1 MTRRIQ
7 VVVAAAVIGLAGGL
21 PAPVGAQP
29 ASSFSTMSLEVARSN
44 RYGAVTPGSIA
55 SLVQDPKGSPVAG
68 AIVSAVGTRIASA
81 TTDAKGRCT
90 IAALPPG
97 EYLVRVHRTGFTVAN
112 SRIVRVV
119 SGRVA
124 AHAVV
129 LTPLSL
135 DRLLAEEADSNS
147 ELFAAGLVPAG
158 TSGAQPSDEDD
169 DHGHDETA
177 WRLRHVRRSI
187 LKDSTEQVSIE
198 QADIDDE
205 SASAFFGRAM
215 TAPVRAA
222 ASLFSDAALN
232 GQINLLTTSTFDS
245 PAELLSDLS
254 VARGVA
260 YLSLGSSAGQ
270 RGDWNVQAALQQ
282 GDMASWML
290 AGSFIARQPAVH
302 RYQAGM
308 TYAAQRYTGRNPASI
323 AAVADGSR
331 SAGAVFAYDTWTL
344 SRRVSLSYG
353 ARYSTYGYVDGPL
366 FSPRATLSLQAARRL
381 RLLVSASRRAEAP
394 GAEEFVPG
402 SSANA
407 WLPPERTFSPLVGMQ
422 FTPERTDSYQVA
434 VEHDLAPR
442 SILAVRTFYQRT
454 SDQVATVF
462 GLAPLGEESTPDF
475 DHYYVADAGDFE
487 AHGWAVSITQI
498 AGPVRG
504 SIDYSVSAAT
514 WEPSAQAAVLEF
526 FVPSAVRTGTER
538 VHDLTTS
545 IETEIPVSA
554 TRVFALYRV
563 NTAFAGSAIDQE
575 HPGTAARFDVQVTQ
589 ALPFLNFS
597 NAQWEALVGVR
608 NMFREVALDGSLY
621 DELLVSRPPKRVVGG
636 VTVRF

>member
-1 MTRRIQ
+1 MQ
-7 VVVAAAVIGLAGGL
+7 VVVTAAVIGLAGGMS
-21 PAPVGAQP
+21 AAAYAQP
-29 ASSFSTMSLEVARSN
+29 ASSFATMSLEVARSQQP
-44 RYGAVTPGSIA
+44 GATPVGTIA
-55 SLVQDPKGSPVAG
+55 SLVRDPRGAPVSG
-68 AIVSAVGTRIASA
+68 AIVSAVGTRIASG
-81 TTDAKGRCT
+81 TTDANGRCT

-97 EYLVRVHRTGFTVAN
+97 KYLVRVHRAGFTVAN
-112 SRIVRVV
+112 SRVLRVT
-119 SGRVA
+119 SGHVIM
-124 AHAVV
+124 HDVV
-129 LTPLSL
+129 LTPVSL
-135 DRLLAEEADSNS
+135 DRLLTEEA
-147 ELFAAGLVPAG
+147 EAERALFAAGLVPAG
-158 TSGAQPSDEDD
+158 TSGVQEDD
-169 DHGHDETA
+169 ADEHAHDETA

-187 LKDSTEQVSIE
+187 LKDSVEQIDV
-198 QADIDDE
+198 ADAGIDDE
-205 SASAFFGRAM
+205 GGTAFFGRAV

-222 ASLFSDAALN
+222 ASLFADAPLN
-232 GQINLLTTSTFDS
+232 GQVNLLTTSTFDS
-245 PAELLSDLS
+245 PAQMLSDFS

-260 YLSLGSSAGQ
+260 YLSLGAAAGRQ
-270 RGDWNVQAALQQ
+270 GDWNVQVALQQ

-302 RYQAGM
+302 RYEAGM
-308 TYAAQRYTGRNPASI
+308 TYAAQRYTGRNPASL

-344 SRRVSLSYG
+344 SRRVTLSYG
-353 ARYSTYGYVDGPL
+353 ARYAGYGYVDGAL
-366 FSPRATLSLQAARRL
+366 FSPRAALNVQAARRL
-381 RLLVSASRRAEAP
+381 RILLSASRRAEAP

-402 SSANA
+402 TSSNA
-407 WLPPERTFSPLVGMQ
+407 WLPPERTFSPLVGTR

-434 VEHDLAPR
+434 IEHDVAAH

-462 GLAPLGEESTPDF
+462 GLAPLGETSTPDF

-487 AHGWAVSITQI
+487 ARGWAVSITQI

-504 SIDYSVSAAT
+504 SVDYSVSTAD
-514 WEPSAQAAVLEF
+514 WQPSAEAAVLEF

-545 IETEIPVSA
+545 VETEIPVSA
-554 TRVFALYRV
+554 TRVFALYRI
-563 NTAFAGSAIDQE
+563 NTAFAGPALDQE

-608 NMFREVALDGSLY
+608 NMFREIAPDGSLY

-636 VTVRF
+636 VTVKF

>member
-1 MTRRIQ
+1 MK
-7 VVVAAAVIGLAGGL
+7 VVVAAAVIGLGGGMS
-21 PAPVGAQP
+21 ATVDAQP
-29 ASSFSTMSLEVARSN
+29 ASSFSTMSLNVARGHQPDPMS
-44 RYGAVTPGSIA
+44 PGSIA
-55 SLVQDPKGSPVAG
+55 SLVRDPKGTPVAG
-68 AIVSAVGTRIASA
+68 AIVSAVGTRIASG
-81 TTDAKGRCT
+81 TTDASGRCT

-97 EYLVRVHRTGFTVAN
+97 KYLVRVHRTGFTVAN
-112 SRIVRVV
+112 SRVLRVT
-119 SGRVA
+119 SGQVVT
-124 AHAVV
+124 HDVV

-135 DRLLAEEADSNS
+135 DRLLAEES
-147 ELFAAGLVPAG
+147 ETDRALFAAGLVPAA
-158 TSGAQPSDEDD
+158 TSGVQSGDEGD
-169 DHGHDETA
+169 DHEIDETA

-187 LKDSTEQVSIE
+187 LKDSVEQVEVEDTEIG
-198 QADIDDE
+198 DDG
-205 SASAFFGRAM
+205 ATAFFGRAM

-222 ASLFSDAALN
+222 ASLFADAPLN
-232 GQINLLTTSTFDS
+232 GQFNLLTTSTFDS
-245 PAELLSDLS
+245 PAQLLSDFS

-260 YLSLGSSAGQ
+260 YLSLGAAAGR

-302 RYQAGM
+302 RYEAGM
-308 TYAAQRYTGRNPASI
+308 TYATQRYTGRNPASL

-344 SRRVSLSYG
+344 SRRVSVAYG

-366 FSPRATLSLQAARRL
+366 FSPRASLSLQAARRL
-381 RLLVSASRRAEAP
+381 RVLLSASRRAEAP

-402 SSANA
+402 TTSNA
-407 WLPPERTFSPLVGMQ
+407 WLPPERTFSPLVGTQ
-422 FTPERTDSYQVA
+422 FTPERTDNYQLA
-434 VEHDLAPR
+434 VEHDLATS

-454 SDQVATVF
+454 SDQVATIF
-462 GLAPLGEESTPDF
+462 GLAPLGEASTPDF

-487 AHGWAVSITQI
+487 ARGWAVSITQV

-504 SIDYSVSAAT
+504 SVDYSVSAAT
-514 WEPSAQAAVLEF
+514 WQPSAQAAMLEF
-526 FVPSAVRTGTER
+526 FVPSAVRTGTEH

-554 TRVFALYRV
+554 TRVFALYRI
-563 NTAFAGSAIDQE
+563 NTAFAGAALDQE

-608 NMFREVALDGSLY
+608 NMFREIAFDGSLY

>member
-1 MTRRIQ
+1 MQ
-7 VVVAAAVIGLAGGL
+7 VVVAAALIGLAGGL
-21 PAPVGAQP
+21 SAAASAQP
-29 ASSFSTMSLEVARSN
+29 ASPFTTMSLEVMRSHAS
-44 RYGAVTPGSIA
+44 GTISPGSIA
-55 SLVQDPKGSPVAG
+55 SLVRDPKGTPVAG
-68 AIVSAVGTRIASA
+68 AIVSAVGNRIASG
-81 TTDAKGRCT
+81 TTDAGGRCT

-97 EYLVRVHRTGFTVAN
+97 QYLVRVHRAGFTVAN
-112 SRIVRVV
+112 SRVIRVT

-124 AHAVV
+124 THAVV

-135 DRLLAEEADSNS
+135 DRLLAEEADTDPA
-147 ELFAAGLVPAG
+147 LFAAGLVPAG
-158 TSGAQPSDEDD
+158 TTGVQSAAGDDE
-169 DHGHDETA
+169 HGHDETE

-187 LKDSTEQVSIE
+187 LKDSVEHVE
-198 QADIDDE
+198 VEDAGIDDDG
-205 SASAFFGRAM
+205 ATAFFGRAM

-222 ASLFSDAALN
+222 ASLFNDAPFN
-232 GQINLLTTSTFDS
+232 GQINLLTTSTFES

-260 YLSLGSSAGQ
+260 YLSLGAAAGR

-302 RYQAGM
+302 RYEAGM
-308 TYAAQRYTGRNPASI
+308 TYAAQRYTGRNPASL

-366 FSPRATLSLQAARRL
+366 FSPRASLTVQPATGL
-381 RLLVSASRRAEAP
+381 RLLLSASRRAEAP

-402 SSANA
+402 TASNA
-407 WLPPERTFSPLVGMQ
+407 WLPPERTFSPLVGTQ
-422 FTPERTDSYQVA
+422 FTPERADSYQVA
-434 VEHDLAPR
+434 VEHDLAPS
-442 SILAVRTFYQRT
+442 SIVAVRTYYQHT
-454 SDQVATVF
+454 SNQVATVF
-462 GLAPLGEESTPDF
+462 GLAPLGETSTPDF

-487 AHGWAVSITQI
+487 ARGWAVSITQI

-504 SIDYSVSAAT
+504 TVDYSVSAAT
-514 WEPSAQAAVLEF
+514 WQPSAEAAVLEI

-545 IETEIPVSA
+545 VETEIPVSA
-554 TRVFALYRV
+554 TRVFALYRI
-563 NTAFAGSAIDQE
+563 NTAFAGSVLDQE

-597 NAQWEALVGVR
+597 NAQWEALIGVR
-608 NMFREVALDGSLY
+608 NMFREIALDGSLY
-621 DELLVSRPPKRVVGG
+621 DELLVTRPPKRVVGG